1 MSQLSHNMELLNIR
15 EHSGDYKSH
24 RDIET
29 AIAWSTVKKFLTE
42 KNLNAI
48 FDEISGIKITEKNI
62 SIVVRSQIA
71 KTELS
76 LYKEDISALI
86 TQKLSAIYGSHTR
99 NVRII

>member
-1 MSQLSHNMELLNIR
+1 MELLNIR

-48 FDEISGIKITEKNI
+48 FDEKYFDRGSLTNRKN
-62 SIVVRSQIA
+62 R
-71 KTELS
+71 TFPL
-76 LYKEDISALI
+76 
-86 TQKLSAIYGSHTR
+86 
-99 NVRII
+99 

>member
-1 MSQLSHNMELLNIR
+1 MELIDIR
-15 EHSGDYKSH
+15 KYSLKYKTH
-24 RDIET
+24 GDIET
-29 AIAWSTVKKFLTE
+29 AIVWNAVKKFLTE

>member
-1 MSQLSHNMELLNIR
+1 MELLNIR
-15 EHSGDYKSH
+15 EHSGEYKSH

-29 AIAWSTVKKFLTE
+29 AITWSTVKKFLTE
-42 KNLNAI
+42 KNL
-48 FDEISGIKITEKNI
+48 DEISGIKITEKNI

-76 LYKEDISALI
+76 LYKEDISVLI

>member
-1 MSQLSHNMELLNIR
+1 MLQWSHNMELLNIR

-29 AIAWSTVKKFLTE
+29 AIAWSTVKKFLT
-42 KNLNAI
+42 
-48 FDEISGIKITEKNI
+48 EISGIKITEKNI

>member
-1 MSQLSHNMELLNIR
+1 MELIDLR
-15 EHSGDYKSH
+15 KHSLKYKTH
-24 RDIET
+24 GDIET

-76 LYKEDISALI
+76 LYKEDIATLI
-86 TQKLSAIYGSHTR
+86 TKKLSNIYGSHTR